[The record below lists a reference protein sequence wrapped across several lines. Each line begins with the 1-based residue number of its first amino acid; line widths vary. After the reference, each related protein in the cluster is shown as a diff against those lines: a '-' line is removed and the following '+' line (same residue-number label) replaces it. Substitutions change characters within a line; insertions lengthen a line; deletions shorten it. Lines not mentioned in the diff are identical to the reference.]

1 MQELWDTHRW
11 TRIIS
16 NEAGTEVTDN
26 IYVRGET
33 VRVC

>member
-1 MQELWDTHRW
+1 MQDLGHTHWW
-11 TRIIS
+11 TRIIK
-16 NEAGTEVTDN
+16 NEAGTEATDN